1 MTRARA
7 DVLVVAAPTRSTRH
21 VRLRLTPTAALVG
34 LAAAA
39 CLLAVGCGTS
49 PAPSAVSFVKER
61 KTNARRTQQAVDE
74 ARAALAALSEPPTV
88 AQLLRLRSSA
98 RIARERVNEV
108 RVGLPTFEAAEEEV
122 PIAESEAGT
131 GSNEL
136 NYAMGELVRYA
147 RHPRPVT
154 LARYRAY
161 ETRGV
166 ERWNESMRELW
177 RLAREPNPPL
187 L

>member
-1 MTRARA
+1 MSLVVQFSSRRARR
-7 DVLVVAAPTRSTRH
+7 PRFRQT
-21 VRLRLTPTAALVG
+21 TAAALCA
-34 LAAAA
+34 LAGAG
-39 CLLAVGCGTS
+39 CLLAAGCGTAPS
-49 PAPSAVSFVKER
+49 PAAVKFVRER
-61 KTNARRTQQAVDE
+61 KANARRTQQAVNE
-74 ARAALAALSEPPTV
+74 ARAALAALSERPTV
-88 AQLLRLRSSA
+88 AQLLKLHSTA

-108 RVGLPTFEAAEEEV
+108 RVGLPTYEAAEEEV

-131 GSNEL
+131 GANEL

-161 ETRGV
+161 ERNGV
-166 ERWNESMRELW
+166 ERWNESLRELW

>member
-1 MTRARA
+1 MP
-7 DVLVVAAPTRSTRH
+7 LVVEQRTRSAR
-21 VRLRLTPTAALVG
+21 RLRCRLTAATVF
-34 LAAAA
+34 
-39 CLLAVGCGTS
+39 LLAGAGCLVAAGCGT
-49 PAPSAVSFVKER
+49 APQPGAVKFVRER
-61 KTNARRTQQAVDE
+61 KTNARRTQRAVDE

-88 AQLLRLRSSA
+88 NELLKLRSAA

-108 RVGLPTFEAAEEEV
+108 RVGLPTYEAAEEEV

-147 RHPRPVT
+147 RHPRPRT

-161 ETRGV
+161 ERNGV
-166 ERWNESMRELW
+166 LRWNESMRELW